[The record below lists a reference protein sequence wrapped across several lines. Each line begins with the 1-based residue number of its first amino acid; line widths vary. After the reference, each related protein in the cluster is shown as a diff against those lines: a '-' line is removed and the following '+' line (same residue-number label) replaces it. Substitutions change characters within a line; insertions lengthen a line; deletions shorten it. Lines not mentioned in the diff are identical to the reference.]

1 MADGEQSIFEAP
13 ETIGRMLVTTWALL
27 YSMDGDQRR
36 ACEFPMADPSRVD
49 WDFVPKPDRQG
60 IPLSRLDAHQRTLAQ
75 SLLAAGLSE
84 QGYSQALQIMAM
96 EGRPRDLQRSS
107 DEARRS
113 GRSGVLRPPVDPA
126 SPRDHADVCALGRI
140 VTRVCAMTSAVVA
153 RLIYQMLLARMSA
166 GQ

>member
-107 DEARRS
+107 DEAQIGPIRRPATT
-113 GRSGVLRPPVDPA
+113 GRPGVTARSCRCVRARTD
-126 SPRDHADVCALGRI
+126 RDACMRDD
-140 VTRVCAMTSAVVA
+140 SAVEA